1 MSGLARPR
9 ALLFDW
15 DNTLIDSWAAIH
27 RALGVTLTAMGHE
40 PWTYEQTLRRVRA
53 SARDAFPALFG
64 DRAPEAM
71 DIFYTTFEA
80 DHLENLRERDGAEAM
95 LRSLAATEDLYL
107 AVVSNKVGR
116 ILRREADH
124 LEWTGYF
131 SRIVGAG
138 DAARDKPAVEAVDL
152 ALAGSGLVP
161 GPEVWFVGD
170 TDIDM
175 QCAANAGCRRILVRA
190 EPPGAD
196 EFGIAEPDLHVES
209 CTGLLKV
216 VQAL

>member
-1 MSGLARPR
+1 MSDLARPR

-27 RALGVTLTAMGHE
+27 RALGVTLTAMGHQ
-40 PWTYEQTLRRVRA
+40 PWTYEQTLQRVRA

-71 DIFYTTFEA
+71 DLFYKTFEA
-80 DHLENLRERDGAEAM
+80 DHLEHLRERAGAGAMLQSLAEAD
-95 LRSLAATEDLYL
+95 DLYL
-107 AVVSNKVGR
+107 AVVSNKAGR

-124 LEWTGYF
+124 LGWAEFF

-152 ALAGSGLVP
+152 ALDGSGLAP
-161 GPEVWFVGD
+161 GPDVWFVGD

-175 QCAANAGCRRILVRA
+175 QCAANAGCRRVLVRPVAPGPGEFGQA
-190 EPPGAD
+190 EP
-196 EFGIAEPDLHVES
+196 ELHVAS
-209 CTGLLKV
+209 CGDFLKV
-216 VQAL
+216 IRAL